1 MLYLDYAKPLADG
14 KYILSFFA
22 DSVADL
28 ESISHGQK
36 FVTKNGTDYGV
47 PQAGSTVIVT
57 SPNSG
62 KTTYVM
68 DAEGVWVVTED
79 ISYSA
84 VVANPSD
91 AATAK
96 LEKLKVNDTTY
107 ANWTENEIRQIASEA
122 GGGVQADYN
131 QNDSAAAD
139 YIKNRPFY
147 EGIIAVLEQTFSTHP
162 PEDAPE
168 ENLNV
173 WETTDS
179 KIPFVEGE
187 TVKVLF
193 NGTEYTQTVKKKFG
207 DVLYIGN
214 MYIFTKDAAENTGEP
229 FAVANTVLSTLKDGI
244 TIMTEQPQTNATIK
258 VEKIGVKKMQAKY
271 LPDGTATE
279 TYVDTAISNAITKTL
294 NTEV

>member
-22 DSVADL
+22 DSAADL

-36 FVTKNGTDYGV
+36 FITKNGTDYGV

-96 LEKLKVNDTTY
+96 LEKLKVNNTTY
-107 ANWTENEIRQIASEA
+107 ANWTESEIKALA
-122 GGGVQADYN
+122 GGSGGKLYAHTI
-131 QNDSAAAD
+131 S
-139 YIKNRPFY
+139 
-147 EGIIAVLEQTFSTHP
+147 GFST
-162 PEDAPE
+162 
-168 ENLNV
+168 ENGVYYCVFYATFATIVDLNNV
-173 WETTDS
+173 DILNA
-179 KIPFVEGE
+179 KIPFGWVYNINNDGNFVFTGIFNNIHTGLPGQIAFDIEGVSPTVSCE
-187 TVKVLF
+187 YSDDTVK
-193 NGTEYTQTVKKKFG
+193 
-207 DVLYIGN
+207 
-214 MYIFTKDAAENTGEP
+214 
-229 FAVANTVLSTLKDGI
+229 
-244 TIMTEQPQTNATIK
+244 
-258 VEKIGVKKMQAKY
+258 
-271 LPDGTATE
+271 
-279 TYVDTAISNAITKTL
+279 
-294 NTEV
+294 EV

>member
-22 DSVADL
+22 DSTADL

-107 ANWTENEIRQIASEA
+107 ANWTENEIKALA
-122 GGGVQADYN
+122 GKGEDGVSVTSFETVSSTVVGDNTDTTVRAHYSN
-131 QNDSAAAD
+131 NTTNEFVVTAKNGKDSAPLYFHGFTLRNSDRSIRMSFFVPSTKSTLFTRAEMAEILNN
-139 YIKNRPFY
+139 YVSY
-147 EGIIAVLEQTFSTHP
+147 VSESVL
-162 PEDAPE
+162 
-168 ENLNV
+168 
-173 WETTDS
+173 
-179 KIPFVEGE
+179 
-187 TVKVLF
+187 
-193 NGTEYTQTVKKKFG
+193 
-207 DVLYIGN
+207 IGN
-214 MYIFTKDAAENTGEP
+214 CIEDTISGESVITKM
-229 FAVANTVLSTLKDGI
+229 FAVAVKSARFENETLTVVYYKSGDTQEYTFEDLYGDSIDNII
-244 TIMTEQPQTNATIK
+244 TI
-258 VEKIGVKKMQAKY
+258 
-271 LPDGTATE
+271 
-279 TYVDTAISNAITKTL
+279 
-294 NTEV
+294 

>member
-28 ESISHGQK
+28 EGISHGQK

-68 DAEGVWVVTED
+68 DAEGIWVVTED

-107 ANWTENEIRQIASEA
+107 ANWTENEIKSIASEA
-122 GGGVQADYN
+122 SSGGKLYLHYVSTYAPTNETAFIISALSTKSTQYLDFNEMYN
-131 QNDSAAAD
+131 DNFFPGQ
-139 YIKNRPFY
+139 
-147 EGIIAVLEQTFSTHP
+147 
-162 PEDAPE
+162 
-168 ENLNV
+168 
-173 WETTDS
+173 
-179 KIPFVEGE
+179 
-187 TVKVLF
+187 VKVE
-193 NGTEYTQTVKKKFG
+193 NQGTVYSAGYFTKAV
-207 DVLYIGN
+207 IGN
-214 MYIFTKDAAENTGEP
+214 EKIFSFETPTSNIVTKASE
-229 FAVANTVLSTLKDGI
+229 VTVLTDDVSEL
-244 TIMTEQPQTNATIK
+244 
-258 VEKIGVKKMQAKY
+258 
-271 LPDGTATE
+271 
-279 TYVDTAISNAITKTL
+279 
-294 NTEV
+294 

>member
-107 ANWTENEIRQIASEA
+107 ANWTENEIKALAGKGEDGVSVTSFETVSSTVVGDNTNTTVRANYSNNTTDEFVATAKNGKTPKVTIDPFINGQIFSQVNETIDTRNVKNKIYFIQCYDSNSNLQNFTVNGQSKSVEGKFAMVIFGTDYLNSLA
-122 GGGVQADYN
+122 IVQTG
-131 QNDSAAAD
+131 S
-139 YIKNRPFY
+139 
-147 EGIIAVLEQTFSTHP
+147 IIATELIK
-162 PEDAPE
+162 
-168 ENLNV
+168 
-173 WETTDS
+173 TTW
-179 KIPFVEGE
+179 
-187 TVKVLF
+187 
-193 NGTEYTQTVKKKFG
+193 
-207 DVLYIGN
+207 
-214 MYIFTKDAAENTGEP
+214 
-229 FAVANTVLSTLKDGI
+229 AVNGI
-244 TIMTEQPQTNATIK
+244 TPSKGNRLMSFEI
-258 VEKIGVKKMQAKY
+258 
-271 LPDGTATE
+271 DGAPL
-279 TYVDTAISNAITKTL
+279 VRNQ
-294 NTEV
+294 

>member
-68 DAEGVWVVTED
+68 DAEGIWVVTED

-107 ANWTENEIRQIASEA
+107 ANWTENEIKSIASES
-122 GGGVQADYN
+122 GKKLYFHSTTIQNGNSDYN
-131 QNDSAAAD
+131 IPILKFNCITTNGLSLTKNDLSNAAKSA
-139 YIKNRPFY
+139 F
-147 EGIIAVLEQTFSTHP
+147 
-162 PEDAPE
+162 
-168 ENLNV
+168 NLFLTGSD
-173 WETTDS
+173 ETTVPPKVYIAESFIVAPNYIEVSYLDAYPGSDTFLTTRITGNYLIIDS
-179 KIPFVEGE
+179 V
-187 TVKVLF
+187 
-193 NGTEYTQTVKKKFG
+193 TE
-207 DVLYIGN
+207 L
-214 MYIFTKDAAENTGEP
+214 
-229 FAVANTVLSTLKDGI
+229 
-244 TIMTEQPQTNATIK
+244 
-258 VEKIGVKKMQAKY
+258 
-271 LPDGTATE
+271 
-279 TYVDTAISNAITKTL
+279 
-294 NTEV
+294 

>member
-22 DSVADL
+22 DSAADL

-107 ANWTENEIRQIASEA
+107 ANWTENEIKALA
-122 GGGVQADYN
+122 GKGEDGV
-131 QNDSAAAD
+131 SVTS
-139 YIKNRPFY
+139 F
-147 EGIIAVLEQTFSTHP
+147 
-162 PEDAPE
+162 
-168 ENLNV
+168 
-173 WETTDS
+173 
-179 KIPFVEGE
+179 E
-187 TVKVLF
+187 TVSSTVVGDNTNTTVRAHYSNNTADEFVVTAKNGKDGGAKIYLHMITLKGTGRTKNFNFNLF
-193 NGTEYTQTVKKKFG
+193 SLRGTAYTISEIIGLLNKATLSETNTICG
-207 DVLYIGN
+207 TYISTSGSQFAALWSATYDASAN
-214 MYIFTKDAAENTGEP
+214 TSQFKIFT
-229 FAVANTVLSTLKDGI
+229 SDGSVDFI
-244 TIMTEQPQTNATIK
+244 NASSVDVVTE
-258 VEKIGVKKMQAKY
+258 
-271 LPDGTATE
+271 L
-279 TYVDTAISNAITKTL
+279 
-294 NTEV
+294 

>member
-68 DAEGVWVVTED
+68 DAEGIWVVTED

-107 ANWTENEIRQIASEA
+107 ANWTQEEIKSIASES
-122 GGGVQADYN
+122 GGGKLYVHNIQFKRTSGDYGLPVFN
-131 QNDSAAAD
+131 CQVINSKAAKLQPIDFKGNVGCIVNTQLTGMNETSVPPAK
-139 YIKNRPFY
+139 YINCSIEPVETGSTLTAIEIRYNMSYPFSGASY
-147 EGIIAVLEQTFSTHP
+147 ENFQFDL
-162 PEDAPE
+162 
-168 ENLNV
+168 
-173 WETTDS
+173 TDG
-179 KIPFVEGE
+179 K
-187 TVKVLF
+187 
-193 NGTEYTQTVKKKFG
+193 TEYS
-207 DVLYIGN
+207 DNPIEL
-214 MYIFTKDAAENTGEP
+214 
-229 FAVANTVLSTLKDGI
+229 
-244 TIMTEQPQTNATIK
+244 
-258 VEKIGVKKMQAKY
+258 
-271 LPDGTATE
+271 
-279 TYVDTAISNAITKTL
+279 
-294 NTEV
+294 

>member
-68 DAEGVWVVTED
+68 DAEGIWVVTED

-107 ANWTENEIRQIASEA
+107 ANWTENEIKSIASES
-122 GGGVQADYN
+122 GGGKVYIHYVSTYAPTTETAFIINALSKKSSQYLDFNEMYN
-131 QNDSAAAD
+131 DNFFPGQVKVESQGSVYTAGYFTKATSGNTKLFIFDTGKESFTTNA
-139 YIKNRPFY
+139 
-147 EGIIAVLEQTFSTHP
+147 
-162 PEDAPE
+162 
-168 ENLNV
+168 
-173 WETTDS
+173 ETT
-179 KIPFVEGE
+179 
-187 TVKVLF
+187 TV
-193 NGTEYTQTVKKKFG
+193 
-207 DVLYIGN
+207 
-214 MYIFTKDAAENTGEP
+214 FTD
-229 FAVANTVLSTLKDGI
+229 
-244 TIMTEQPQTNATIK
+244 
-258 VEKIGVKKMQAKY
+258 
-271 LPDGTATE
+271 
-279 TYVDTAISNAITKTL
+279 
-294 NTEV
+294 EVSEL

>member
-68 DAEGVWVVTED
+68 DAEGIWVVTED

-107 ANWTENEIRQIASEA
+107 E
-122 GGGVQADYN
+122 
-131 QNDSAAAD
+131 
-139 YIKNRPFY
+139 
-147 EGIIAVLEQTFSTHP
+147 EGQYFDNFTMNVYPAKGDDFNKILEQARAQMRLTRH
-162 PEDAPE
+162 
-168 ENLNV
+168 NN
-173 WETTDS
+173 
-179 KIPFVEGE
+179 
-187 TVKVLF
+187 
-193 NGTEYTQTVKKKFG
+193 
-207 DVLYIGN
+207 
-214 MYIFTKDAAENTGEP
+214 
-229 FAVANTVLSTLKDGI
+229 
-244 TIMTEQPQTNATIK
+244 
-258 VEKIGVKKMQAKY
+258 
-271 LPDGTATE
+271 
-279 TYVDTAISNAITKTL
+279 
-294 NTEV
+294 

>member
-1 MLYLDYAKPLADG
+1 MLYLDYAKHLAG
-14 KYILSFFA
+14 GGYILSFFA
-22 DSVADL
+22 DSAADL

-107 ANWTENEIRQIASEA
+107 ANWTENEIKALA
-122 GGGVQADYN
+122 GGGGKVYV
-131 QNDSAAAD
+131 
-139 YIKNRPFY
+139 K
-147 EGIIAVLEQTFSTHP
+147 IISGVVVSE
-162 PEDAPE
+162 
-168 ENLNV
+168 
-173 WETTDS
+173 
-179 KIPFVEGE
+179 KIYRV
-187 TVKVLF
+187 
-193 NGTEYTQTVKKKFG
+193 Y
-207 DVLYIGN
+207 
-214 MYIFTKDAAENTGEP
+214 
-229 FAVANTVLSTLKDGI
+229 I
-244 TIMTEQPQTNATIK
+244 TI
-258 VEKIGVKKMQAKY
+258 Y
-271 LPDGTATE
+271 SSD
-279 TYVDTAISNAITKTL
+279 SNKTL
-294 NTEV
+294 PRTLDYDGVGYLTIDNKGYYPIEHLQLATHEGRTTGYIYYYDSIGGSATRLTLPVTTMNNITMTVREI

>member
-1 MLYLDYAKPLADG
+1 MVKTRVRPFPRNQIRRNYVIFRLRKPLADG

-107 ANWTENEIRQIASEA
+107 ANWTQEEIKEIANTNIDDNKVAIDSTYSSSKITTELDKKQDTLISGTNIKTINGASILGSGNIEA
-122 GGGVQADYN
+122 GGKLYFHKLTLETLSGASEKYELN
-131 QNDSAAAD
+131 LC
-139 YIKNRPFY
+139 FY
-147 EGIIAVLEQTFSTHP
+147 ATFATKITITNIDTFS
-162 PEDAPE
+162 
-168 ENLNV
+168 N
-173 WETTDS
+173 
-179 KIPFVEGE
+179 KIPFAVSY
-187 TVKVLF
+187 KVDSS
-193 NGTEYTQTVKKKFG
+193 Y
-207 DVLYIGN
+207 
-214 MYIFTKDAAENTGEP
+214 MYSF
-229 FAVANTVLSTLKDGI
+229 DGI
-244 TIMTEQPQTNATIK
+244 VRRISRTPGNSTITISYPGADATSI
-258 VEKIGVKKMQAKY
+258 Y
-271 LPDGTATE
+271 DYNND
-279 TYVDTAISNAITKTL
+279 YV
-294 NTEV
+294 TEV

>member
-22 DSVADL
+22 DSAADL

-107 ANWTENEIRQIASEA
+107 ANWTESEIKALASGKAYYKHEFKISSDIS
-122 GGGVQADYN
+122 ADYREIVTLTVIN
-131 QNDSAAAD
+131 HSAEKLNFSSLND
-139 YIKNRPFY
+139 I
-147 EGIIAVLEQTFSTHP
+147 L
-162 PEDAPE
+162 
-168 ENLNV
+168 
-173 WETTDS
+173 
-179 KIPFVEGE
+179 
-187 TVKVLF
+187 
-193 NGTEYTQTVKKKFG
+193 
-207 DVLYIGN
+207 
-214 MYIFTKDAAENTGEP
+214 
-229 FAVANTVLSTLKDGI
+229 
-244 TIMTEQPQTNATIK
+244 
-258 VEKIGVKKMQAKY
+258 
-271 LPDGTATE
+271 
-279 TYVDTAISNAITKTL
+279 SNAIMRKYSIYEGLKESYYELKEVAYNAELKKLVIYYFQAYPFTL
-294 NTEV
+294 DNRAVSTVTTFTSTDDVTEL

>member
-91 AATAK
+91 TATAK

-107 ANWTENEIRQIASEA
+107 ANWTENEIKALA
-122 GGGVQADYN
+122 GKGEDGVSVTSFETVSSSVVGDNTNTTVRAHYSNNTTDEFIVTAKNGISKSLYFHKILIY
-131 QNDSAAAD
+131 DGFG
-139 YIKNRPFY
+139 KNRITASFINY
-147 EGIIAVLEQTFSTHP
+147 NNNQVSTIS
-162 PEDAPE
+162 EID
-168 ENLNV
+168 
-173 WETTDS
+173 
-179 KIPFVEGE
+179 
-187 TVKVLF
+187 
-193 NGTEYTQTVKKKFG
+193 
-207 DVLYIGN
+207 
-214 MYIFTKDAAENTGEP
+214 
-229 FAVANTVLSTLKDGI
+229 
-244 TIMTEQPQTNATIK
+244 
-258 VEKIGVKKMQAKY
+258 
-271 LPDGTATE
+271 
-279 TYVDTAISNAITKTL
+279 AISNILFNIKYEESATSNILYVCSFLRVENNKFKVGYFLNYPYKIPVTTKSFDL
-294 NTEV
+294 GMGSIEDEVIEI

>member
-68 DAEGVWVVTED
+68 DAEGIWVVTED

-107 ANWTENEIRQIASEA
+107 ANWTENEIKSIASES
-122 GGGVQADYN
+122 GGGKLYAHNITISEAFRLSFTVYRPTNKEIESIDEIVELAN
-131 QNDSAAAD
+131 GHFIPAAYDDGDFAVFAQKVSTGIKVHGVGD
-139 YIKNRPFY
+139 NYI
-147 EGIIAVLEQTFSTHP
+147 IINT
-162 PEDAPE
+162 
-168 ENLNV
+168 
-173 WETTDS
+173 
-179 KIPFVEGE
+179 IM
-187 TVKVLF
+187 
-193 NGTEYTQTVKKKFG
+193 QTVN
-207 DVLYIGN
+207 I
-214 MYIFTKDAAENTGEP
+214 
-229 FAVANTVLSTLKDGI
+229 TVRDTV
-244 TIMTEQPQTNATIK
+244 TE
-258 VEKIGVKKMQAKY
+258 
-271 LPDGTATE
+271 L
-279 TYVDTAISNAITKTL
+279 
-294 NTEV
+294 

>member
-68 DAEGVWVVTED
+68 DAEGIWVVTED

-107 ANWTENEIRQIASEA
+107 ANWTENEIKSIASES
-122 GGGVQADYN
+122 GGGKY
-131 QNDSAAAD
+131 
-139 YIKNRPFY
+139 Y
-147 EGIIAVLEQTFSTHP
+147 EHNIYSGA
-162 PEDAPE
+162 
-168 ENLNV
+168 
-173 WETTDS
+173 
-179 KIPFVEGE
+179 
-187 TVKVLF
+187 
-193 NGTEYTQTVKKKFG
+193 
-207 DVLYIGN
+207 
-214 MYIFTKDAAENTGEP
+214 
-229 FAVANTVLSTLKDGI
+229 
-244 TIMTEQPQTNATIK
+244 
-258 VEKIGVKKMQAKY
+258 
-271 LPDGTATE
+271 
-279 TYVDTAISNAITKTL
+279 SNAVELISIKLINSSATPLTIETISANNIKGFVNGSL
-294 NTEV
+294 YNERDMLFFPIRMKI

>member
-107 ANWTENEIRQIASEA
+107 ANWTENEIKALAGKGEDGVSVTSFETVSSTVVGDNTNTTVRAHYSNNTSDEFVVTAKNGISKSLYLHKIRVSDGWGKNIVTASFIN
-122 GGGVQADYN
+122 YN
-131 QNDSAAAD
+131 NNKVSTISEIGDVSNILFDIKYEESASSNIL
-139 YIKNRPFY
+139 YICSFFRVENGKFSVGYFLNYPF
-147 EGIIAVLEQTFSTHP
+147 
-162 PEDAPE
+162 
-168 ENLNV
+168 
-173 WETTDS
+173 
-179 KIPFVEGE
+179 KIPVK
-187 TVKVLF
+187 TVKFDLGI
-193 NGTEYTQTVKKKFG
+193 GTISDEV
-207 DVLYIGN
+207 
-214 MYIFTKDAAENTGEP
+214 TK
-229 FAVANTVLSTLKDGI
+229 I
-244 TIMTEQPQTNATIK
+244 
-258 VEKIGVKKMQAKY
+258 
-271 LPDGTATE
+271 
-279 TYVDTAISNAITKTL
+279 
-294 NTEV
+294 

>member
-68 DAEGVWVVTED
+68 DAEGIWVVTED

-96 LEKLKVNDTTY
+96 L
-107 ANWTENEIRQIASEA
+107 
-122 GGGVQADYN
+122 
-131 QNDSAAAD
+131 
-139 YIKNRPFY
+139 
-147 EGIIAVLEQTFSTHP
+147 
-162 PEDAPE
+162 
-168 ENLNV
+168 
-173 WETTDS
+173 
-179 KIPFVEGE
+179 
-187 TVKVLF
+187 
-193 NGTEYTQTVKKKFG
+193 
-207 DVLYIGN
+207 
-214 MYIFTKDAAENTGEP
+214 
-229 FAVANTVLSTLKDGI
+229 
-244 TIMTEQPQTNATIK
+244 
-258 VEKIGVKKMQAKY
+258 
-271 LPDGTATE
+271 
-279 TYVDTAISNAITKTL
+279 
-294 NTEV
+294 

>member
-22 DSVADL
+22 DSAADL

-107 ANWTENEIRQIASEA
+107 ANWTENEIKALAGKGADGVSIMGIDTVSDEVVGDLTYTTLRALYSDNTSDEFVVA
-122 GGGVQADYN
+122 AKNGKDGSSGGGGKLYLKRLKASVPGI
-131 QNDSAAAD
+131 SFS
-139 YIKNRPFY
+139 ICFY
-147 EGIIAVLEQTFSTHP
+147 SSN
-162 PEDAPE
+162 PE
-168 ENLNV
+168 
-173 WETTDS
+173 
-179 KIPFVEGE
+179 
-187 TVKVLF
+187 
-193 NGTEYTQTVKKKFG
+193 KKFDIHG
-207 DVLYIGN
+207 TAQGYVWDEDELYYPIVEFDAVSN
-214 MYIFTKDAAENTGEP
+214 TRANIHFISSELLTFVTKDFSSYMNT
-229 FAVANTVLSTLKDGI
+229 
-244 TIMTEQPQTNATIK
+244 M
-258 VEKIGVKKMQAKY
+258 
-271 LPDGTATE
+271 
-279 TYVDTAISNAITKTL
+279 
-294 NTEV
+294 EVIEV

>member
-22 DSVADL
+22 DSAADL

-107 ANWTENEIRQIASEA
+107 ANWTESEIKALAKSLYFHKI
-122 GGGVQADYN
+122 
-131 QNDSAAAD
+131 
-139 YIKNRPFY
+139 YISDGFGDNRVTACFINHS
-147 EGIIAVLEQTFSTHP
+147 GNKV
-162 PEDAPE
+162 
-168 ENLNV
+168 
-173 WETTDS
+173 S
-179 KIPFVEGE
+179 KISEI
-187 TVKVLF
+187 
-193 NGTEYTQTVKKKFG
+193 
-207 DVLYIGN
+207 D
-214 MYIFTKDAAENTGEP
+214 
-229 FAVANTVLSTLKDGI
+229 
-244 TIMTEQPQTNATIK
+244 
-258 VEKIGVKKMQAKY
+258 
-271 LPDGTATE
+271 
-279 TYVDTAISNAITKTL
+279 AISNILFDIKFEPSSSANIMYIGSYLHVENDKFSIGYFLDYPLRVPTTNKKFDL
-294 NTEV
+294 GLGSISDEVIAL